1 MSTACVADSTLSTY
15 LHALAGVIRMYI
27 NIKLFVKYAH
37 FLHFHHFS
45 YVCFESSCRK
55 YFNRHFLCNSL
66 IWTCELTGQAN
77 LTYSQALQ
85 SEKEARKVMDSLPE
99 CFQKAALSLVHHVR
113 RTNIKMLA
121 DEVCTFYRLRFV
133 EGEELGMRK
142 KTSTG
147 AE

>member
-1 MSTACVADSTLSTY
+1 MLSNTLLSP
-15 LHALAGVIRMYI
+15 H
-27 NIKLFVKYAH
+27 FVS
-37 FLHFHHFS
+37 L
-45 YVCFESSCRK
+45 RK

-66 IWTCELTGQAN
+66 VWTCELTGQAN

-85 SEKEARKVMDSLPE
+85 SEKEARKIMDSLPE

-113 RTNIKMLA
+113 RTNVKTLA
-121 DEVCTFYRLRFV
+121 DEVCAFYRLRFV

-142 KTSTG
+142 RTSSG